1 MEILRERRRE
11 RQRRIKLAREFVE
24 EVANSIGSLT
34 AVVIGSTSRGDFN
47 AWSDIDVA
55 IISDVFNANPLKRFD
70 SLIPFIKPGIEP
82 IPLRTVDVYRLA
94 EKKAPVVKE
103 IVEGIV
109 IRDDL
114 GIIKK
119 LKIFLKE

>member
-24 EVANSIGSLT
+24 EVADSIGSLT

-47 AWSDIDVA
+47 AWSDIDVV

>member
-1 MEILRERRRE
+1 MEILRERQRE

-24 EVANSIGSLT
+24 EVADSIGSLT

-47 AWSDIDVA
+47 AWSDIDVV

>member
-1 MEILRERRRE
+1 MEILEERRKE

-24 EVANSIGSLT
+24 EVADSIGPLT
-34 AVVIGSTSRGDFN
+34 AVIIGSTSRGDFN
-47 AWSDIDVA
+47 AWSDIDVV
-55 IISDVFNANPLKRFD
+55 IISDVFDANPLKRFD
-70 SLIPFIKPGIEP
+70 LLIPFIKPGIEP

>member
-24 EVANSIGSLT
+24 EVADSIGSLT

-47 AWSDIDVA
+47 AWSDIDVV

-114 GIIKK
+114 GIIEK

>member
-24 EVANSIGSLT
+24 EVADSIGSLT

-114 GIIKK
+114 GIIEK

>member
-47 AWSDIDVA
+47 AWSDIDVV

>member
-47 AWSDIDVA
+47 AWSDIDVV
-55 IISDVFNANPLKRFD
+55 IFSDVFNANPLKRFD

>member
-24 EVANSIGSLT
+24 EVADSIGSLT

>member
-24 EVANSIGSLT
+24 EVADSIGSLT

-47 AWSDIDVA
+47 AWSDIDVV
-55 IISDVFNANPLKRFD
+55 IISDIFNANPLKRFD

>member
-24 EVANSIGSLT
+24 KVADSIGSLT

-47 AWSDIDVA
+47 AWSDIDVV